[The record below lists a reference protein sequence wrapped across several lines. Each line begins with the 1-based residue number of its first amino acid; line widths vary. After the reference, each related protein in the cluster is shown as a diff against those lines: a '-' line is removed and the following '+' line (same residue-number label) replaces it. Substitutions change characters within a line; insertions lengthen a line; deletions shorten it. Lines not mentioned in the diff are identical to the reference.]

1 MNHCFT
7 EEATLINFK
16 KLQYF
21 LTVAEEGQITKAAK
35 KLCIAQPPL
44 THQLKTLEE
53 ELGVKLI
60 KKIGR
65 NIQLTEAGYALRDSG
80 EQILELVNKAQK
92 ELKDIE
98 QGEAGTLSIG
108 SVTAWGATVLP
119 DQICNYSLKYPK
131 IRFQIYDGDNNRI
144 TNLLSSGVV
153 EIGVVLF
160 PIDTSIYESIHLP
173 SEPMVAA
180 MNKKWDDHPEMNS
193 ISLKDLS
200 DKPLIIHRL
209 SERTTTYYQEQNLEP
224 NIICVH
230 NDIRSM
236 LALAST
242 GLGVTIVPKS
252 SASLKQDNTLI
263 YKEITDP
270 ILPLSINIIWRR
282 NRYLSKIAQN
292 FLGMFTADAK
302 GNYSVPS

>member
-1 MNHCFT
+1 M
-7 EEATLINFK
+7 INFK

-53 ELGVKLI
+53 ELGVQLI

-92 ELKDIE
+92 ELKDID
-98 QGEAGTLSIG
+98 QGETGTLAIG

-119 DQICNYSLKYPK
+119 DQIFNYSLKYPK
-131 IRFQIYDGDNNRI
+131 IRFRIYEGDNHKI
-144 TNLLSSGVV
+144 TNLLSNGVIEV
-153 EIGVVLF
+153 GVVLV
-160 PIDTSIYESIHLP
+160 PVDTSIYESIRLP
-173 SEPMVAA
+173 SDPMVAA
-180 MNKKWDDHPEMNS
+180 MNEKWDDYPESSS
-193 ISLKDLS
+193 ISLKELS
-200 DKPLIIHRL
+200 SKPLILHRL
-209 SERTTTYYQEQNLEP
+209 SERITTYYQEQNLKP
-224 NIICVH
+224 NIICIH
-230 NDIRSM
+230 TDIRSM

-270 ILPLSINIIWRR
+270 TLPLAVNIIWKR
-282 NRYLSKIAQN
+282 NRYLSTIAKN
-292 FLGMFTADAK
+292 FLGMFTADAT
-302 GNYSVPS
+302 GNYSVPF

>member
-1 MNHCFT
+1 M
-7 EEATLINFK
+7 INLK

-53 ELGVKLI
+53 ELGVQLI

-80 EQILELVNKAQK
+80 EQILELVHKAQK
-92 ELKDIE
+92 ELRDID
-98 QGEAGTLSIG
+98 QGETGTLSIG
-108 SVTAWGATVLP
+108 AVTAWGATVLP
-119 DQICNYSLKYPK
+119 DQIFNYSLKYPK

-144 TNLLSSGVV
+144 TNMLSSGVI

-160 PIDTSIYESIHLP
+160 PVDTSIYESIHLP

-180 MNKKWDDHPEMNS
+180 MNQKWDDHPEMNS
-193 ISLKDLS
+193 ISLKDLH

-209 SERTTTYYQEQNLEP
+209 SERTTTYYQEQNLKP

-236 LALAST
+236 LSLAST

-270 ILPLSINIIWRR
+270 ILPLSITIIWKR

-292 FLGMFTADAK
+292 FLGMFTADAA